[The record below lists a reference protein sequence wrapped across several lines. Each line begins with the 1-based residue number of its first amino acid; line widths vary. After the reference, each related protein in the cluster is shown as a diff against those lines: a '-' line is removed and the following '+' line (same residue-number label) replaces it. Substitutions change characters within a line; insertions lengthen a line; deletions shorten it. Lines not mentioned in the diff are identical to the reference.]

1 MKVYN
6 YDPFTR
12 YYMGSEDADEN
23 PMRPGDYILP
33 ANATFVQPPKFSRGF
48 IPKWNNTSWEL
59 IDLTQFITWDQIRN
73 TRNNFLFQ
81 TDWTQLPDVE
91 LKNKD
96 EWKTY
101 RQELR
106 DLTKKYESPRDVKF
120 PIIPKLIS

>member
-1 MKVYN
+1 
-6 YDPFTR
+6 
-12 YYMGSEDADEN
+12 MGSEDADEN